1 MNAQRCLGVISDVRE
16 VLKNGI
22 VFWRI
27 KLTNYSSS
35 SMEAVFCP
43 HFCFLDYFMVVSI
56 KNFRELSSL
65 RSLLVLISVQA
76 GYDWEVGE
84 VSTKQ
89 LTFWFDIVT

>member
-1 MNAQRCLGVISDVRE
+1 MNAQRCLGVISDVGE

-27 KLTNYSSS
+27 KLTNHSSS

-43 HFCFLDYFMVVSI
+43 YFCFLDYFVVVSI
-56 KNFRELSSL
+56 TNFRELSSL
-65 RSLLVLISVQA
+65 RSLLVLINVQA